1 MLRISKLTDYAV
13 MLATSLPS
21 EGETRSV
28 RDLAAESSL
37 PLATVS
43 KVLKLLAKAGVVTSQ
58 RGPSGGYRLTR
69 AAEATPVVDVITA
82 IEGPIAVT
90 ECSDDAT
97 ASGCE
102 YESQCGTRANWK
114 RINDAVLQALSEIPL
129 SEMVAFGP
137 HVSGEGS
144 SSDRLVP
151 LLEVA
156 PARTALRETS
166 AHSASTNSASFSG
179 RAQGE

>member
-21 EGETRSV
+21 EGATRSV
-28 RDLAAESSL
+28 RDLATESQL
-37 PLATVS
+37 PVATVS

-69 AAEATPVVDVITA
+69 AAEAIPVVDVIIA

-90 ECSDDAT
+90 ECSDDAV

-102 YESQCGTRANWK
+102 YETRCGTRANWK

-129 SEMVAFGP
+129 SEMVATNMHALGAHQSP
-137 HVSGEGS
+137 
-144 SSDRLVP
+144 LVP
-151 LLEVA
+151 LLSSA
-156 PARTALRETS
+156 PT
-166 AHSASTNSASFSG
+166 
-179 RAQGE
+179 RAVHGE